1 MSRGGRVKG
10 RRSGADCV
18 QLTFAEICLIY
29 LFFLACLRASMI
41 ASRWVDEMRERVREK
56 KSTRRQNNYSG
67 GKKQYK
73 TKQNK
78 VRLGG
83 KQTAVAAEGRNRS
96 WKSSS
101 RIKKRRKKIV
111 EKKILIRRRGSR
123 PRRPI
128 RTSSRRQSG
137 PGKCKFATLSN

>member
-1 MSRGGRVKG
+1 
-10 RRSGADCV
+10 
-18 QLTFAEICLIY
+18 
-29 LFFLACLRASMI
+29 MI

-83 KQTAVAAEGRNRS
+83 KQTAVAAEGKNRS
-96 WKSSS
+96 WKSGS

-111 EKKILIRRRGSR
+111 EKKILIRRRR
-123 PRRPI
+123 I
-128 RTSSRRQSG
+128 KAEKAHQDVQSEAVWSW
-137 PGKCKFATLSN
+137 KVQICNSFKLAN